1 MCSEL
6 EINISLGGIQLKA
19 HAVVVIITS
28 DRKKLTWL
36 VHVFSWNFVWQLE

>member
-1 MCSEL
+1 MCSEP

-28 DRKKLTWL
+28 DRKKLT
-36 VHVFSWNFVWQLE
+36 